1 MSMLKE
7 VASMDVLMTYSF
19 VFIAIALILYILIL
33 FNNKKNDA
41 RFNALEVQIESYEF
55 IISEL
60 KAASEQQQIK
70 REEKDSALQAWQLE
84 HQQISQQLEHRIKV
98 LQEKLSQ
105 TNDVIEQIQQQQ
117 PEDKLYSRAQKMVK
131 LGADVDELVRECDLP
146 HAEAEILIAMHK
158 RKNK

>member
-1 MSMLKE
+1 M
-7 VASMDVLMTYSF
+7 AYSF
-19 VFIAIALILYILIL
+19 VFITIVLILCILIL
-33 FNNKKNDA
+33 FNNKKSNA

-60 KAASEQQQIK
+60 KIACEQQ
-70 REEKDSALQAWQLE
+70 RTEFSNNNTDLQAWQLE

-105 TNDVIEQIQQQQ
+105 TNEIIEQIQQQQ